1 MMVASQPPTR
11 RPAPESERKTRSWAG
26 EGEDR
31 RFPSHRH
38 FRPRA
43 SVRTLCRA
51 QTASKQTASRSR
63 SRVDELQAR
72 EDWPDDTDACWH
84 EHPSDCLLAAT
95 DSTSGELVLAVAD
108 PKARLSDHRSSAA
121 STPSPSSRPGRPTRA
136 PMSTSL
142 VWRATEWL
150 LAFGPLTQ
158 QTALDYFII
167 SPFFDRTSNNAVL
180 RMQMQFSRGGMD
192 GVDEE
197 AELK

>member
-1 MMVASQPPTR
+1 
-11 RPAPESERKTRSWAG
+11 
-26 EGEDR
+26 
-31 RFPSHRH
+31 
-38 FRPRA
+38 
-43 SVRTLCRA
+43 
-51 QTASKQTASRSR
+51 
-63 SRVDELQAR
+63 
-72 EDWPDDTDACWH
+72 
-84 EHPSDCLLAAT
+84 
-95 DSTSGELVLAVAD
+95 
-108 PKARLSDHRSSAA
+108 
-121 STPSPSSRPGRPTRA
+121 
-136 PMSTSL
+136 MSTSL